1 MIDELKPN
9 EELLIRGL
17 EIRESDQLAKV
28 ILHELLKMGMFG
40 FYNEFY
46 TVDEM
51 LFDRTIQKV
60 KNTLYKEKKAFSA
73 KKYKEVVR
81 SCGRIHGVEDEKRD
95 C

>member
-81 SCGRIHGVEDEKRD
+81 NCGRINGVENEKRD

>member
-17 EIRESDQLAKV
+17 EINESDRLAEI
-28 ILHELLKMGMFG
+28 ILLELLKMDMFG

-60 KNTLYKEKKAFSA
+60 KNSLYKQKKAFSA
-73 KKYKEVVR
+73 KKYREVVR
-81 SCGRIHGVEDEKRD
+81 NCGRIHGVEDEKRD

>member
-9 EELLIRGL
+9 EELLIRGM
-17 EIRESDQLAKV
+17 EINESDRLAEI
-28 ILHELLKMGMFG
+28 ILLELSKIGMCS

-46 TVDEM
+46 TMEEM

-60 KNTLYKEKKAFSA
+60 KNSLYKQKKAFSA
-73 KKYKEVVR
+73 KKYREVVR

>member
-9 EELLIRGL
+9 EKLLIRGM
-17 EIRESDQLAKV
+17 EIKESDRLAEI
-28 ILHELLKMGMFG
+28 ILLELSKIGMCS

-60 KNTLYKEKKAFSA
+60 KNSLYKQKKAFSA
-73 KKYKEVVR
+73 KKYREVVR
-81 SCGRIHGVEDEKRD
+81 NCGRINGVESEKRD

>member
-60 KNTLYKEKKAFSA
+60 KNTLKKKNIRTNRKS
-73 KKYKEVVR
+73 
-81 SCGRIHGVEDEKRD
+81 
-95 C
+95 